1 MPSSQ
6 APPPGSTAT
15 DPTAVRPDIA
25 DARIER
31 VDPDNLL
38 VRLRELKAEGFN
50 VLVDIGGVD
59 YPERVPRFDVVYHLM
74 RISPDAIG
82 KPNAIVRPDRVRV
95 LCGVRGDAPR
105 VPTATAVWPN
115 ADWPEREVFDL
126 FGVVFDGHPDLRRIQ
141 MPVDW
146 VGHPLRKDYPV
157 RGPSLERTPRPAF
170 ANKNNV
176 AAGTPVSGRTAA
188 ALQRQIAIARGQ
200 LQPDAPQSGTQ
211 GDASR
216 RVPEPEAAKGGNE
229 SSSAHTAGEASFK
242 ELSERPVN
250 LKDKSSNP

>member
-31 VDPDNLL
+31 VEPDGLL
-38 VRLRELKAEGFN
+38 ALLSDLKAQGFTM
-50 VLVDIGGVD
+50 LVDIGGVD
-59 YPERVPRFDVVYHLM
+59 YLDRVPRFDVVYHFM
-74 RISPDAIG
+74 RIDLGSIG
-82 KPNAIVRPDRVRV
+82 NANPIVRPERVRV

-105 VPTATAVWPN
+105 VPTATGLWPN
-115 ADWPEREVFDL
+115 ADWAEREVFDL
-126 FGVVFDGHPDLRRIQ
+126 FGIVFDGHPDLRRIQ

-146 VGHPLRKDYPV
+146 TGHPLRKDYPV

-200 LQPDAPQSGTQ
+200 LQPDAPQS
-211 GDASR
+211 DAKGEPSG
-216 RVPEPEAAKGGNE
+216 RVPEPEAAKGGSN
-229 SSSAHTAGEASFK
+229 SSSTHTAGEASAK
-242 ELSERPVN
+242 ELAERPVN